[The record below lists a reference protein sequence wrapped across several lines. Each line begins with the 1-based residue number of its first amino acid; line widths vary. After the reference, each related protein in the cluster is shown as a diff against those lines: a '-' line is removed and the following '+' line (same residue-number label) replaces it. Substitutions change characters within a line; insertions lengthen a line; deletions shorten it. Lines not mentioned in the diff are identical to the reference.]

1 MPKAI
6 AFFPQYPPVLAQ
18 PTSPLQNHDPGIFK
32 ILIDAD
38 ACPTSIRDIL
48 FRTAK
53 RLGVR
58 LIVVANQTM
67 RVPDSGLIQVVT
79 VTDGA
84 DVADDRIVEIMEA
97 GDIVITGDIPLAARV
112 VEKQGIAIGT
122 RGELYDEKSVHSRL
136 ATRNLME
143 QFRSAGV
150 ETGGPRPMT
159 QKDVQTFANQLDRI
173 VTRRRKGQG
182 QR

>member
-1 MPKAI
+1 MSDSTNN
-6 AFFPQYPPVLAQ
+6 PVSNSSDAL
-18 PTSPLQNHDPGIFK
+18 K

-38 ACPTSIRDIL
+38 ACPASIKDIL

-53 RLGVR
+53 RLQVQV
-58 LIVVANQTM
+58 IVVANQTM
-67 RVPDSGLIQVVT
+67 RVPESSLIQVIT

-84 DVADDRIVEIMEA
+84 DVADDRIVELMKS

-112 VEKQGIAIGT
+112 VDQQGVAIGT
-122 RGELYDEKSVHSRL
+122 RGELYDDKNVHGRL

-150 ETGGPRPMT
+150 ETGGPKPMSK
-159 QKDVQTFANQLDRI
+159 KDVQTFANQLDRI
-173 VTRRRKGQG
+173 LTRKLRGRQS
-182 QR
+182 